1 MGGRVGGCLVLF
13 PGVCCPKLPHF
24 PPHTPNAPLRPHNTL
39 PGAVIGNTVGSS
51 FKPTSPNSRHED
63 RLQPN

>member
-1 MGGRVGGCLVLF
+1 MGAWRGGAWACRGLLLNLVR
-13 PGVCCPKLPHF
+13 PLPHF

-51 FKPTSPNSRHED
+51 FKPTTRHED